1 VDAKLL
7 QRQLEVRHVGLQ
19 RRSSWNGTRVS
30 AAGGQIWRR
39 MQLIV
44 LGKNSPV
51 ICSLLAHCYEL

>member
-44 LGKNSPV
+44 LGKNSP
-51 ICSLLAHCYEL
+51 